1 MHRTLYATKQLY
13 CIITSVQ
20 KPERNNSGLRNL
32 FTLLTKPV
40 KISQL
45 VTVKG
50 TYLIFQA

>member
-1 MHRTLYATKQLY
+1 MHETSYASKQLY
-13 CIITSVQ
+13 CIVTSVQ
-20 KPERNNSGLRNL
+20 KPERNNSGLRKS

-45 VTVKG
+45 ATVKG